1 MRRNPVVGFYYAPGD
16 PSTSDEIE
24 FYDQSYDPAG
34 GGIASQSWGFGDG
47 ATAKGCCPTHRY
59 AADGT
64 YTLTLTVD
72 TTDGRTAS
80 RSREVVVRTQ
90 ARSTEG
96 GLR

>member
-1 MRRNPVVGFYYAPGD
+1 MRKNPVVGFYYTPGD
-16 PSTSDEIE
+16 PSTSDTIE

-34 GGIASQSWGFGDG
+34 GGIASQSWRFGDG

-64 YTLTLTVD
+64 YALMLTVH

-80 RSREVVVRTQ
+80 RSRDVVVRTHP
-90 ARSTEG
+90 RSNQG

>member
-1 MRRNPVVGFYYAPGD
+1 MRKDPVVGFYYSPGD
-16 PSTSDEIE
+16 PSTSDTIE
-24 FYDQSYDPAG
+24 FFDQSYDPAG
-34 GGIASQSWGFGDG
+34 KGIGSQSWGFGDG

-59 AADGT
+59 ATGGT

-80 RSREVVVRTQ
+80 RSREVVVR
-90 ARSTEG
+90 AGKRSNHG